1 MVYQPTPLIS
11 VLLLMSTLPTVPHY
25 GETQSHGV
33 NSWAQP
39 SERDG
44 MVKKQRA
51 KRRPW
56 NKGREV
62 GKKGAFTPAQVKRI
76 RQVLVARGVLGLR
89 DLALFQAAVD
99 TMLHGPDLFNLT
111 VKEVQLPNGKIRSVI
126 KVARKGGMPPVRR
139 ALSKMTA
146 TALGKWIAVSGAKR
160 GDYLFPGRSTRSC
173 RPMGVRQMNRLL
185 KFWIAEAGLD
195 PKKYGNESLRRT
207 KALHILKGSGDLEM
221 VRILLGHAKV
231 ESTARFLRMP
241 TTSDP
246 IGISRAFDI

>member
-1 MVYQPTPLIS
+1 
-11 VLLLMSTLPTVPHY
+11 
-25 GETQSHGV
+25 
-33 NSWAQP
+33 
-39 SERDG
+39 

-51 KRRPW
+51 RRRPW

-76 RQVLVARGVLGLR
+76 RQILVARGVPGLR

-111 VKEVQLPNGKIRSVI
+111 VKDVQLPNGKIRPVI
-126 KVARKGGMPPVRR
+126 KVPRRSGMPPVRC
-139 ALSKMTA
+139 AFSKTAA

-160 GDYLFPGRSTRSC
+160 ADYLFPGRRTKSPH
-173 RPMGVRQMNRLL
+173 PMGVRQMNRLL

-207 KALHILKGSGDLEM
+207 KALHILKGTGDLEM
-221 VRILLGHAKV
+221 VRMLLGHAKI
-231 ESTARFLRMP
+231 ESTARFLRVP

-246 IGISRAFDI
+246 ISVSRAFDI